1 MDTMYRNFY
10 RNFYLNTVGF
20 IPTQPLNQHMYPGDF
35 FQIQNGEIYV
45 LGNIF
50 RNKIVN
56 PEEVKFG
63 YSIKLNPAGWNFSD
77 GITKPYSARGTGQ
90 SPVEGSFEFSKQIIA
105 FSQKGS
111 FIFKT
116 KEPESIKILNW
127 GEIQQ
132 QLIIKFTQ
140 TIYSFRE
147 VYMVTETVAPVSW
160 TLAIA
165 GAANAELELATDL
178 ENFGLADIFGTP
190 SGKTIQSKNI
200 EYYQQET
207 HKKPVFFKA
216 KKLIFQDEEVK
227 PFMGKHIKNRLNPDK
242 WLSDTF
248 DYEFINDTQFTKTY
262 NENAQTAALDMLAP
276 KKLNPN
282 TALLYFKWVDAN
294 LDDIEKLF
302 LTYGC

>member
-1 MDTMYRNFY
+1 MDTVYRNFY
-10 RNFYLNTVGF
+10 RNFYLKTGGF
-20 IPTQPLNQHMYPGDF
+20 IPTQPLNQQMYPGDF
-35 FQIQNGEIYV
+35 FQIQNGEIHV

-56 PEEVKFG
+56 PQEIKFG
-63 YSIKLNPAGWNFSD
+63 YGIKLNPAGWNFSD
-77 GITKPYSARGTGQ
+77 AVTKPYAGRGIGQ
-90 SPVEGSFEFSKQIIA
+90 SPEAGSFEFSKQILA

-116 KEPESIKILNW
+116 NEPESIKILNW
-127 GEIQQ
+127 SEIQQ

-147 VYMVTETVAPVSW
+147 VYIVTETVVPVNW

-165 GAANAELELATDL
+165 GAGNAELELATDQ
-178 ENFGLADIFGTP
+178 ENFGLSDIFGNLT
-190 SGKTIQSKNI
+190 SKTIQIKDI
-200 EYYQQET
+200 EYYQHEKNKQ
-207 HKKPVFFKA
+207 PIFFKA
-216 KKLIFQDEEVK
+216 KKLIFKDEAVK
-227 PFMGKHIKNRLNPDK
+227 KFTGIHMKTRLNSDK

-248 DYEFINDTQFTKTY
+248 DNAFEDDSVFTKTY
-262 NENAQTAALDMLAP
+262 YEYAEIAAMDMLPP
-276 KKLNPN
+276 KKINLN

-302 LTYGC
+302 VTFA